1 MVVEAREA
9 VLVLAREEEAGREA
23 ARGFGKA
30 EVSPGEAPA
39 LDQEGRAAQAE
50 DGDPE
55 VVAHFRSEYLAAE
68 PVEAVMEAL
77 ALRWVDLRVAVEL
90 LIREALA
97 VADLEVAADPGVVV
111 RAVAGDLVQAVVEGS
126 ALEVE
131 VREVVEAGS
140 ALEGAVRAVVEAD
153 SARAVG
159 VPEVDREAEDSARA
173 EVVPAAAEAL
183 ADDLEQVEA
192 PALADSWEVEMSE
205 RPENG

>member
-1 MVVEAREA
+1 
-9 VLVLAREEEAGREA
+9 
-23 ARGFGKA
+23 
-30 EVSPGEAPA
+30 
-39 LDQEGRAAQAE
+39 
-50 DGDPE
+50 
-55 VVAHFRSEYLAAE
+55 
-68 PVEAVMEAL
+68 MEAL

>member
-1 MVVEAREA
+1 MVEAREA
-9 VLVLAREEEAGREA
+9 VLVLALAEEAGRVGA
-23 ARGFGKA
+23 PDSGKA
-30 EVSPGEAPA
+30 EVSPGVAPA
-39 LDQEGRAAQAE
+39 LDREGRAAQAE

-68 PVEAVMEAL
+68 PVEADMEAL

-111 RAVAGDLVQAVVEGS
+111 RAVAGDLVQAAVEGS

-192 PALADSWEVEMSE
+192 PALADLWEVEMSG